1 VVLADGADLETEA
14 LRAHCVSR
22 LAPFKVPKRFE
33 PVAGVP
39 RGATGKLLRRELR

>member
-1 VVLADGADLETEA
+1 VLAEGVTVEPEQ
-14 LRAHCVSR
+14 LRRHCAAR

-39 RGATGKLLRRELR
+39 RGATGKLLRRQLG